1 MKEVYLSFITYLG
14 IMNVFK
20 VRVYKQVLKEIYYK
34 YDGAEDFINERIEV
48 VCFHEKLSIEKVIY
62 F

>member
-1 MKEVYLSFITYLG
+1 
-14 IMNVFK
+14 MNVIK
-20 VRVYKQVLKEIYYK
+20 VSVCKQVLKEIYHK

-48 VCFHEKLSIEKVIY
+48 VCFHEKLSVEKVIY

>member
-1 MKEVYLSFITYLG
+1 
-14 IMNVFK
+14 MNVIK
-20 VRVYKQVLKEIYYK
+20 VRVHKQVLKEIYHK

-48 VCFHEKLSIEKVIY
+48 VCFHEKLSVEKVTY